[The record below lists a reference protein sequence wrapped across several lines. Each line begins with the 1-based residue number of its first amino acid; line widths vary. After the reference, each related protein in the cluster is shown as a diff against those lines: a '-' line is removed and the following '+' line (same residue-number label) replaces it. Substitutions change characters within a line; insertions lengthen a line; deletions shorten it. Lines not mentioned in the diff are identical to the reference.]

1 MDVLKNIARFLN
13 TICSDITWVREKKQ
27 VHLSKFICGFRT
39 CDIGPYSGL
48 GWISLIFCFWGAYF
62 SSSLKIIGIVCPNLG
77 TKYTAFCFTIILK
90 MFVHL
95 SLVSIINVQDCSCDE
110 SVMKIKNFSQFSYK
124 IPFQLFV

>member
-13 TICSDITWVREKKQ
+13 TICSDITWVRKKKQ

-48 GWISLIFCFWGAYF
+48 GWISLIFCFWEAYF